1 MENPNLPQGYAL
13 ARLDDVDST
22 NLEAFRR
29 ARGGETGP
37 LWIWAQSQSQG
48 MGRQGREWVS
58 ETGNLYAT
66 LLLTLNV
73 EPIHASGL
81 SFVAAL
87 AIADTLASL
96 APHAAITHKWPND
109 ILLNGAKIAGILI
122 ETELQGSRLTAA
134 IGCGLNLA
142 HAPQA
147 TCYPATSLGAT
158 GITAKPAEALERLA
172 DHFAKHLA
180 TWDEGRNFAAIRTA
194 WLARAHALGQT
205 VSLTVAQ
212 ETLTGTFTGLG
223 ADGAMILTLANGSTR
238 ALHAGEVQ
246 STRQMMTG
254 TTQ

>member
-1 MENPNLPQGYAL
+1 MEQPKLPLGYAL

-22 NLEAFRR
+22 NLEALRR

-48 MGRQGREWVS
+48 RGRQGREWVS
-58 ETGNLYAT
+58 ETGNLYTT

-73 EPIHASGL
+73 EPKHAAGL

-87 AIADTLASL
+87 SL
-96 APHAAITHKWPND
+96 ADALAALAPKAAITLKWPND
-109 ILLNGAKIAGILI
+109 VLLNTAKVAGILI
-122 ETELQGSRLTAA
+122 ETELQGNHLTTA
-134 IGCGLNLA
+134 IGCGLNLT
-142 HAPQA
+142 HAPQN
-147 TCYPATSLGAT
+147 TRYPATSLAAT
-158 GITAKPAEALERLA
+158 GVTVTAAAALEHLSHA
-172 DHFAKHLA
+172 FANHLA
-180 TWDEGRNFAAIRTA
+180 IWEQGLNFASIRKA
-194 WLARAHALGQT
+194 WLTRAHALGQT

-212 ETLTGTFTGLG
+212 ETLTGTFTDLA

-254 TTQ
+254 TN

>member
-13 ARLDDVDST
+13 TRLDDVDST

-29 ARGGETGP
+29 AHTGQIGP

-48 MGRQGREWVS
+48 RGRQGREWVS

-73 EPIHASGL
+73 EPLHASGL

-96 APHAAITHKWPND
+96 APQAAITLKWPND
-109 ILLNGAKIAGILI
+109 VLLNGAKAAGILI
-122 ETELQGSRLTAA
+122 ETEWQDHRLIAA

-147 TCYPATSLGAT
+147 TRYPATSLAAAGLKAT
-158 GITAKPAEALERLA
+158 PEIALEHLA
-172 DHFAKHLA
+172 HAFAQHFAV
-180 TWDEGRNFAAIRTA
+180 WDEGRNFAAIRRL

-205 VSLTVAQ
+205 VSLSAGN
-212 ETLTGTFTGLG
+212 ETFTGIFTDLG
-223 ADGAMILTLANGSTR
+223 PDGAMILTLANGSTR

-246 STRQMMTG
+246 STRQLMTG
-254 TTQ
+254 TT

>member
-29 ARGGETGP
+29 ARAGETGP

-48 MGRQGREWVS
+48 RGRQGREWVS

-66 LLLTLNV
+66 LLLSLNV
-73 EPIHASGL
+73 EPASAAGL
-81 SFVAAL
+81 SFVAA
-87 AIADTLASL
+87 IAVGDTLASL
-96 APHAAITHKWPND
+96 APQVAITHKWPND
-109 ILLNGAKIAGILI
+109 ILLNGAKTAGILI

-134 IGCGLNLA
+134 IGCGLNLT

-147 TCYPATSLGAT
+147 TRYPATSLAEAGVT
-158 GITAKPAEALERLA
+158 VTPAQALERLA
-172 DHFAKHLA
+172 SNFATHLG
-180 TWDEGRNFAAIRTA
+180 TWNDGRDFAAIRTL

-205 VSLTVAQ
+205 VSLNVGA
-212 ETLTGTFTGLG
+212 ETLTGIFTGLG
-223 ADGAMILTLANGSTR
+223 ADGAMILTLANGCTR

-254 TTQ
+254 TNG

>member
-1 MENPNLPQGYAL
+1 MENPHLPQGYAL

-29 ARGGETGP
+29 ARVGETGP

-48 MGRQGREWVS
+48 RGRQGREWVS

-66 LLLTLNV
+66 LLLTLKI
-73 EPIHASGL
+73 ETQLAAGM

-87 AIADTLASL
+87 AIADTVASL
-96 APHAAITHKWPND
+96 APETAITLKWPND
-109 ILLNGAKIAGILI
+109 ILLNGAKAAGILI
-122 ETELQGSRLTAA
+122 ETELKDQCLTAA

-147 TCYPATSLGAT
+147 TRYPATSLAAA
-158 GITAKPAEALERLA
+158 GITATPSTALE
-172 DHFAKHLA
+172 HLA
-180 TWDEGRNFAAIRTA
+180 NAFARHLALWDEGRNFFAIRTL

-205 VSLTVAQ
+205 ISLSAGH
-212 ETLTGTFTGLG
+212 ETLIGTFTDLG
-223 ADGAMILTLANGSTR
+223 PDGAIILTLANGSTR

-246 STRQMMTG
+246 STRQLMTG
-254 TTQ
+254 TT